1 VTALRGG
8 NERFTGSTLL
18 QKKKKTFVAIAIE
31 TVIVLIYAFLSAFVC
46 SKTHCMLVSS

>member
-18 QKKKKTFVAIAIE
+18 QKKTFVAIAIE